1 MSMITRLQD
10 GLKYLGLS
18 HAPTGRMIAENG
30 DAVNIAEFIRSLP
43 ISIARGEMPGAQP
56 FGSYGERSVAT
67 SETDVPIWPNG
78 PIIALP
84 PNGAQMTIVS
94 DDPEDSAT
102 GTNVRTV
109 EIHYLDGM
117 LDPQNETII
126 LDGTTDVLT
135 EATGIRWIQCMH
147 LTTFGDNAFAAG
159 TITSIYDGDVY
170 SQIDPG
176 KVRCSSS
183 FRMVPRGK
191 VLYIG
196 GSVGS
201 SVSSTADAH
210 TLMSIV
216 ASELDNHTY
225 HDPLIL
231 IPHAGIG
238 LQNSALGFQ
247 FPPGLRFSEGTLVG
261 GNQTTNKAAI
271 VTMSWFGHIENAP
284 HIEPE
289 DHDHE

>member
-1 MSMITRLQD
+1 MSMVTLLEN
-10 GLKYLGLS
+10 GLKYLGLA
-18 HAPTGRMIAENG
+18 HPPTGRMIAENG

-43 ISIARGEMPGAQP
+43 ISIARGAMPGAQP
-56 FGSYGERSVAT
+56 FGSYGERIVAG
-67 SETDVPIWPNG
+67 SEADVPIWPNG
-78 PIIALP
+78 LIVKLP
-84 PNGAQMTIVS
+84 DAGAQLVIAS
-94 DDPEDSAT
+94 NDPEDSAT

-117 LDPQNETII
+117 LDQQIETII
-126 LDGTTDVLT
+126 LNGIADVLT
-135 EATGIRWIQCMH
+135 EARDIRWIQCMH
-147 LTTFGDNAFAAG
+147 LTTFGVNAFAAG
-159 TITSIYDGDVY
+159 TITATFGSDVY
-170 SQIDPG
+170 SQINPL
-176 KVRCSSS
+176 KIRCSSS
-183 FRMVPRGK
+183 FRMIPRGK

-196 GSVGS
+196 GAVGS

-238 LQNSALGFQ
+238 LQNGALGFT

-261 GNQTTNKAAI
+261 GTHTTNKAAI

-284 HIEPE
+284 GVEPE
-289 DHDHE
+289 GHEHG

>member
-1 MSMITRLQD
+1 MSMISRLQD

-18 HAPTGRMIAENG
+18 HPPTGRMIAENG

-43 ISIARGEMPGAQP
+43 LSIARGEMPGAQP
-56 FGSYGERSVAT
+56 FGSYGERSVLG
-67 SETDVPIWPNG
+67 SEIDIPIWPNG
-78 PIIALP
+78 PILALP
-84 PNGAQMTIVS
+84 ETGVQMIVVS
-94 DDPEDSAT
+94 GDPEDSAT

-117 LDPQNETII
+117 LDPQFKVVIMN
-126 LDGTTDVLT
+126 GTTGVLT
-135 EATGIRWIQCMH
+135 EATDIRWIQCMH
-147 LTTFGDNAFAAG
+147 LTTFGVNAFAAG
-159 TITSIYDGDVY
+159 TITASFGSDVY

-191 VLYIG
+191 VCYIG
-196 GSVGS
+196 GAVGS

-238 LQNSALGFQ
+238 LQNGSIGFT
-247 FPPGLRFSEGTLVG
+247 FPPGLRFSEGTLIG
-261 GNQTTNKAAI
+261 GTHITNKAAI

-289 DHDHE
+289 GHEHE